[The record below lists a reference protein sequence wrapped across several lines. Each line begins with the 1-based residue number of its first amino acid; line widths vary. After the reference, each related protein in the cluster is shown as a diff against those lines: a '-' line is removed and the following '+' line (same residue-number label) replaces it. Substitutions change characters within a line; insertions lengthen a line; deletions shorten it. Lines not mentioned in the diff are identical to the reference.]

1 MDEPLVKQAAR
12 AAYGW
17 GRKQDWEEALRLL
30 AAAAKA
36 GEEDAGRQLELV
48 TQMPLDQLLS
58 PPQPER
64 LTPRARVA
72 VARAFAPPGFSE
84 WLIDHARDRL
94 ETAKANDASGLA
106 VRTALTCA
114 FGPQER
120 DLVLAVLQERAARLL
135 GVPIACHEPP
145 NAISYEPGQEYRQH
159 ADFIEPSIPQFQA
172 ELQLLGQ
179 RVATVVTYLNEDFDG
194 AETVFPDLGIKFRGA
209 PGDGIY
215 FANVLTDGSPDY
227 LTSHEA
233 LPPTRGRKWVLSQW
247 IRAKPFPYSAEAL
260 A

>member
-1 MDEPLVKQAAR
+1 MDELLSRQAAR

-17 GRKQDWEEALRLL
+17 GRAQDWEEALRLL
-30 AAAAKA
+30 EAAANA
-36 GEEDAGRQLELV
+36 GEPDAGHQLQLV
-48 TQMPLDQLLS
+48 TQMPLEQMLS
-58 PPQPER
+58 PPAPER
-64 LTPRARVA
+64 LSAQARVA
-72 VARAFAPPGFSE
+72 TARGFAPPGFSE
-84 WLIDHARDRL
+84 WLIDRAKDRL
-94 ETAKANDASGLA
+94 EAALANDADGEA
-106 VRTALTCA
+106 VRTARTCA

-135 GVPIACHEPP
+135 GVPVACHEPP

-172 ELQLLGQ
+172 ELQRLGQ

-194 AETVFPDLGIKFRGA
+194 AETVFPDLDIRFRGRR
-209 PGDGIY
+209 GDAIY
-215 FANVLTDGSPDY
+215 FANVLSDGSPDY
-227 LTSHEA
+227 LTSHCA

-247 IRAKPFPYSAEAL
+247 IRTKPFPYPGEPL

>member
-17 GRKQDWEEALRLL
+17 GRAQDWDEALRLL
-30 AAAAKA
+30 EAAARA
-36 GEEDAGRQLELV
+36 GEDNADRQLRLV
-48 TQMPLDQLLS
+48 TQAPIESM
-58 PPQPER
+58 
-64 LTPRARVA
+64 LTPPEPARLSSRARVA
-72 VARAFAPPGFSE
+72 VARGFAPPGFAQ
-84 WLIDHARDRL
+84 WLIDRAKDRL
-94 ETAKANDASGLA
+94 VAAVANDAGGQA
-106 VRTALTCA
+106 VRTAETCA

-120 DLVLAVLQERAARLL
+120 DMVLAIVQERAARLL

-145 NAISYEPGQEYRQH
+145 NAISYEPGQQYRQH
-159 ADFIEPSIPQFQA
+159 ADFIEPSVPQFQP

-179 RVATVVTYLNEDFDG
+179 RVATVVTYLNDDFDG
-194 AETVFPDLGIKFRGA
+194 AETIFPDLDVKFRGE
-209 PGDGIY
+209 PGDAIF
-215 FANVLTDGSPDY
+215 FANVLADGSPDY
-227 LTSHEA
+227 LTSHAA